1 MRAPAPTSGWF
12 AGVLPIAIVS
22 ASVAAAISQEN
33 WPQFRGPLATGV
45 SPDANPPL
53 EWSEESN
60 LRWKAELPGLG
71 HSSPITWGDQLFV
84 TTAISFGAPLEAPRY
99 SGRPGAHNNLP
110 VSQRHAFVVFALDR
124 HTGEVRWQRTVRKGL
139 PHEGGHETGSLAS
152 ATPVTDG
159 ERVYAFFGSHGL
171 FCLDAETGEVIWEK
185 DLGDQH
191 TKHGHGEGSSP
202 ALQDG
207 RLVVNWDHEEGS
219 FVTAFAA
226 ETGKEQ
232 WRVDRDERTSW
243 ATPLIVQE
251 NGTAQVVVSGTEAI
265 RSYDLAT
272 GKVIWEVGGLSDNV
286 VASPVAEPGYVYA
299 ASSYNFQAMLGIK
312 LADARGTLDQTD
324 HVIWKRSR
332 RTPYVPSPLLYD
344 GVLYFLAHYQG
355 VLSRVVGKTG
365 EEPTGPFR
373 LLGLR
378 EIYASPVAA
387 DGRLYLV
394 DRSGVTVVL
403 SHAEEPQPLAVNRL
417 EDRFSATPALVGD
430 TLYLRG
436 ERFLYALRTN
446 SARP

>member
-1 MRAPAPTSGWF
+1 MRTPSRLCAWF
-12 AGVLPIAIVS
+12 AG
-22 ASVAAAISQEN
+22 SVALVLYSTGPALGQDP

-45 SPDANPPL
+45 SADATPPL
-53 EWSEESN
+53 EWSENAN

-71 HSSPITWGDQLFV
+71 HSSPITWGDQIFV
-84 TTAISFGAPLEAPRY
+84 TTAIPFGDSLEEPRY

-110 VSQRHAFVVFALDR
+110 VSQQHAFVVLALDR
-124 HTGEVRWQRTVRKGL
+124 HTGEPRWQQTVRERL

-171 FCLDAETGEVIWEK
+171 YCLDAESGEVLWKK

-191 TKHGHGEGSSP
+191 SKHGHGEGSSP
-202 ALQDG
+202 VLHEG
-207 RLVVNWDHEEGS
+207 VLVVNWDHEEGS
-219 FVTAFAA
+219 FVTAFDATSG
-226 ETGKEQ
+226 EEQ
-232 WRVDRDERTSW
+232 WRVDREERTSW
-243 ATPLIVQE
+243 ATPIVVIE
-251 NGTAQVVVSGTEAI
+251 EGKPQVVVSGTQAI

-286 VASPVAEPGYVYA
+286 VASPVAEQGYVYA

-355 VLSRVVGKTG
+355 VLSRVEGKTG
-365 EEPTGPFR
+365 DEPTGPFR

-387 DGRLYLV
+387 NGRLYLV

-403 SHAEEPQPLAVNRL
+403 SHAREPKPLAVNQL

-436 ERFLYALRTN
+436 ERFLYAI
-446 SARP
+446 AEE